1 MSIISGALGNAVE
14 VDVDRVEKEFQQLLV
29 PEEIIGKAYSLV
41 RDLIVFTDKRV
52 VLVDK
57 QGLTGKKTE
66 YLSIP
71 YKNIHRFAKE
81 TAGHLDLDAE
91 LKIWLSVQSEP
102 MVMQFKR
109 GKGIHEAYQTLSTY
123 VLA

>member
-1 MSIISGALGNAVE
+1 MSIISGALGNASE
-14 VDVDRVEKEFQQLLV
+14 IDVDRLEKEFQQILV
-29 PEEIIGKAYSLV
+29 PDEVIGKAYSLV
-41 RDLIVFTDKRV
+41 RDLFVFTNKRI

-123 VLA
+123 VLV

>member
-1 MSIISGALGNAVE
+1 MSIISGALGNASEIDVE
-14 VDVDRVEKEFQQLLV
+14 RVEKEFEQILV
-29 PEEIIGKAYSLV
+29 PGEIIAKAYSLV
-41 RDLIVFTDKRV
+41 RDLIVFTNKRL

-91 LKIWLSVQSEP
+91 LKIWLSVESEP
-102 MVMQFKR
+102 LAMQFKR
-109 GKGIHEAYQTLSTY
+109 GKGIHEAYQTLGTY
-123 VLA
+123 VLG

>member
-91 LKIWLSVQSEP
+91 LKIWLSLQSEP

>member
-1 MSIISGALGNAVE
+1 MAIISGALGNASE
-14 VDVDRVEKEFQQLLV
+14 IEISRVEKEFENILV
-29 PEEIIGKAYSLV
+29 PEEIIARAYSLV
-41 RDLIVFTDKRV
+41 RDLIIFTNKRV

-57 QGLTGKKTE
+57 QGVTGKKTE

-81 TAGHLDLDAE
+81 TAGHIDLDAE

-102 MVMQFKR
+102 LVMQFKR
-109 GKGIHEAYQTLSTY
+109 GKGVHEAYQALSTY
-123 VLA
+123 VLG